1 MRVRNLDT
9 KGNTLA
15 AAFTFSH
22 GTCTSCSEVR
32 NQNNQLDYCSR
43 LPGKMQA
50 FFQKILRFFGNQ
62 TPSVIAARCQ
72 LPQRGSLW
80 RRGKAFRYAKASLR
94 EKDFP
99 RPGQILP
106 APGRNV
112 TTGDKERNRCHVSD
126 KRGNRGTASAVE
138 GGIPPCLKPQK
149 IVLYMVY

>member
-50 FFQKILRFFGNQ
+50 FFQKILRFFAGDLC
-62 TPSVIAARCQ
+62 A
-72 LPQRGSLW
+72 
-80 RRGKAFRYAKASLR
+80 
-94 EKDFP
+94 
-99 RPGQILP
+99 GQKNSIIYGILKK
-106 APGRNV
+106 GRNI
-112 TTGDKERNRCHVSD
+112 E
-126 KRGNRGTASAVE
+126 
-138 GGIPPCLKPQK
+138 
-149 IVLYMVY
+149 